1 MKHQK
6 HAKLAQPIVGNFGRN
21 EWAILGTTCGN
32 IQKLA
37 RELCPILSPNFKTA
51 YVDADHQAG
60 DLGEDLLFSAEYTDK
75 IQYNR
80 LDFRGK
86 MTAFQN
92 RAAFNS
98 EDIILINGNHFAG
111 KQQIVVLDPKKNDS
125 LERKLNRLTDVKL
138 FLSLDTEGVTMPD
151 FLFKH
156 LPNAPD
162 IPVFKISETLK
173 IAQFISENTV
183 VPSIKGLILAG
194 GQSLRMGED
203 KGLMNYHGKPQ
214 WSILTDFFK
223 ALNIES
229 YVSIRY
235 EQNSQLFDNQRVIT
249 DSFSDLGPFGA
260 ILSAFRTD
268 PNAAWLVV
276 ACDLPL
282 LDLATLKTLILSR
295 NKSKIATTFR
305 SPESSEGFPEP
316 LITIWEPKSYAI
328 LLQFLAQGVSCPR
341 KVLINSETNVID
353 PSVPSVLMNA
363 NTPEERDEALILLK
377 K

>member
-6 HAKLAQPIVGNFGRN
+6 HAKLARPNVGNFGRN
-21 EWAILGTTCGN
+21 EWAVLGTTCEN

-37 RELCPILSPNFKTA
+37 RELSEALSPNFKMA
-51 YVDADHQAG
+51 YVDADHQAS
-60 DLGEDLLFSAEYTDK
+60 DANENLPFSTIYTDK

-86 MTAFQN
+86 MTPFQS
-92 RAAFNS
+92 RAAFNN
-98 EDIILINGNHFAG
+98 EDIVLINGNHFSG
-111 KQQIVVLDPKKNDS
+111 KWQIVVLDPKKTAS
-125 LERKLNRLTDVKL
+125 LERKLSRLTDVKL
-138 FLSLDTEGVTMPD
+138 FLSLDTEGVAMPD
-151 FLFKH
+151 FLVNH
-156 LPNAPD
+156 LPNASD

-173 IAQFISENTV
+173 IAQFIAENTII
-183 VPSIKGLILAG
+183 PSIKGLVLAG

-203 KGLMNYHGKPQ
+203 KGLINYHGKPQ
-214 WSILTDFFK
+214 WAVLTDFFK
-223 ALNIES
+223 TLNIES
-229 YVSIRY
+229 YVSIRS
-235 EQNSQLFDNQRVIT
+235 EQNLQLFDNQRVIT

-282 LDLATLKTLILSR
+282 LDLATLKTLIANR

-305 SPESSEGFPEP
+305 SPESVEGFPEP

-341 KVLINSETNVID
+341 KVLINSETNIID
-353 PSVPSVLMNA
+353 PSVPTVLMNA